1 MDAQKLLDVAIQHF
15 NDERHLIPM
24 YLHLIVSALFP
35 IYAGAHASLSRP
47 SSAAKP
53 VKKKRRSVGSQ
64 DEDADDD
71 DDEEVVQKLEGMSP
85 RDAVIYPVVAGI
97 TLAGLYY
104 LITKYGAKA
113 INLIFGW
120 YFAVAGVFS
129 VAKLVSDAAT
139 VAISFVFPTYFGWN
153 GRLYRVDG
161 TKKKAI
167 VVRGAADEGE
177 VDSAV
182 PSVPT
187 WLKTFYGTIWAVRA
201 AIKQRYTVHVRAGRD
216 LDEKTNFTMV
226 HALATLFGITTS
238 AYANL
243 VAKPWYL
250 TNLQGFAVC
259 YTAFQMLSP
268 TSFTTGSLLLS
279 GLFCYDIWAVFF
291 TPLMVTVAKNLDQ
304 PIKLV
309 FPRPEEV
316 VQAPF
321 APPKRQYSMLG
332 LGDIV
337 LPGIMMAL
345 ALRFDLYLFYLA
357 KQQRKTVQ
365 KVDTAN
371 GKEGKEAE
379 AEMIEKA
386 PYIPVTG
393 YSGDR
398 FWTARLPT
406 SSRPEKLNASF
417 PKPYFYASMIGY
429 TVGMLTTLVVMSVY
443 QHAQPALLYLVPGV
457 LVSLWGTALVRGE
470 VMAMWGFSEAVD
482 AEPVEVGGDTGKKEE
497 GLKLDSAQTWVNMW
511 DEVLRFWG
519 LKEWGTEGKSGKG
532 AAAVEEKR
540 ATRGKAGD
548 VPAKGKAVESAQDD
562 DVVFGFTISRYRP
575 KQEAGDLSEPSGSA
589 EDVAGKRE

>member
-1 MDAQKLLDVAIQHF
+1 MDVSRLLDLAAQHF

-24 YLHLIVSALFP
+24 YLHLIASALFP

-47 SSAAKP
+47 SSAAKSA
-53 VKKKRRSVGSQ
+53 KKKRRSSEAA
-64 DEDADDD
+64 DEGDDE
-71 DDEEVVQKLEGMSP
+71 DEEVLQKLEGMSP
-85 RDAVIYPVVAGI
+85 RDAVIYPIVAAV

-104 LITKYGAKA
+104 LITKYGARA

-129 VAKLVSDAAT
+129 VAKLVSDAAV
-139 VAISFVFPTYFGWN
+139 VAISFVFPTYFGWS

-161 TKKKAI
+161 SKKMAVI
-167 VVRGAADEGE
+167 VHDVAAEAETGPPGAM
-177 VDSAV
+177 V
-182 PSVPT
+182 PAWT
-187 WLKTFYGTIWAVRA
+187 KTFFDVIWDIRA
-201 AIKQRYTVHVRAGRD
+201 AIKLRYTVAMRIGNTP
-216 LDEKTNFTMV
+216 DEKTNFTIIHV
-226 HALATLFGITTS
+226 LATLVGISTS

-268 TSFTTGSLLLS
+268 TTFTTRSLLLG

-309 FPRPEEV
+309 FPRPEEAV
-316 VQAPF
+316 KIPF

-357 KQQRKTVQ
+357 KQRK
-365 KVDTAN
+365 KTAQQ
-371 GKEGKEAE
+371 GDAVGSKEGKETE
-379 AEMIEKA
+379 VEVIQKA

-393 YSGDR
+393 YLGDR
-398 FWTARLPT
+398 FWTARLPA
-406 SSRPEKLNASF
+406 SARPAKLNASF
-417 PKPYFYASMIGY
+417 PKPYFYASMVGY
-429 TVGMLTTLVVMSVY
+429 TIGMLTTLVVMSVY

-457 LVSLWGTALVRGE
+457 LVSLWGTALARGE
-470 VMAMWGFSEAVD
+470 LKQMWEFSEAVD
-482 AEPVEVGGDTGKKEE
+482 AEQVEVGGEAAKEE
-497 GLKLDSAQTWVNMW
+497 GGWSLDSAQTWLDMW
-511 DEVLRFWG
+511 DGLLKLIGVRERSTEV
-519 LKEWGTEGKSGKG
+519 TSGKDASATEAEP
-532 AAAVEEKR
+532 AANEKAEKVE
-540 ATRGKAGD
+540 
-548 VPAKGKAVESAQDD
+548 AKGKQVDSKRD
-562 DVVFGFTISRYRP
+562 DVLFRFTISRY
-575 KQEAGDLSEPSGSA
+575 KAEQERDDSGPSDA
-589 EDVAGKRE
+589 AKDIAGKRE